1 MCKFVDGKVY
11 VYKVLVE
18 KGIVIKGDLVELEVD
33 YVCCMVIC
41 VNYLV
46 IYLLY
51 EVLWNVFGE
60 YVVQCGFLN
69 VEDCLWFDFSYIK
82 VLLVVELIQVVDEV
96 NVYIC

>member
-33 YVCCMVIC
+33 YVCCIVIC

-51 EVLWNVFGE
+51 EVLCNVFGE

-69 VEDCLWFDFSYIK
+69 VEDCLRFDFSYIK
-82 VLLVVELIQVVDEV
+82 VLLVVEFI
-96 NVYIC
+96 